1 MQPTLSFAQAPP
13 ISVPYRF
20 FLTAPLFG
28 AVAGLV
34 LALLGPETFQSRWS
48 PGALAMTHL
57 IVVDFMLQAM
67 CGSLLQF
74 VAVVAG
80 ANIWRPRLV
89 AAVVHPLISAGAIF
103 LATAFLLERPVLF
116 LLAALVFA
124 AALGLFLTVMA
135 IALLRTPARGM
146 SIHVL
151 RLAVLGLLV
160 TVVLGAALAITLG
173 RPENLQADWSLLT
186 LVNVHVAW
194 GLGGWALMLVIG
206 VSYLVVPMFQLTPG
220 YPALFTRLLP
230 AGLLLVLCLWTLQLL
245 PGKGVAQAWQSGVAS
260 AGMLLAGSYAVT
272 TLWLQSRRR
281 RRRTDV
287 TFVLW
292 RGAMLSLLAFALSW
306 ILFAALP
313 QLGDDPRAPVWLGV
327 LALPGVFLSVITG
340 MLYKI
345 MPFLNWLHLQ
355 QQGGGGMPLPNMKQM
370 IPEASM
376 HGQMLLHFTALGLL
390 LAAVPWSAL
399 ALPAGLAF
407 TASCLWLEWNLI
419 GAARVY
425 ARFRDKVRA
434 AAGRA
439 ARSENPYEPQ
449 PQPAE
454 IVPPEV

>member
-1 MQPTLSFAQAPP
+1 MQPVLSFEQAPP

-34 LALLGPETFQSRWS
+34 LAVLGPDTFQSRWS

-89 AAVVHPLISAGAIF
+89 AAVVHPLITAGAIF
-103 LATAFLLERPVLF
+103 LASAFLLQQQVLF
-116 LLAALVFA
+116 LVAAAVFVI
-124 AALGLFLTVMA
+124 ALGLFLTVMA

-146 SIHVL
+146 SIYVL
-151 RLAVLGLLV
+151 RLAVFGLLV
-160 TVVLGAALAITLG
+160 AVALGATLALTLG
-173 RPENLQADWSLLT
+173 LEEHAPTDWSLLA
-186 LVNVHVAW
+186 LINVHVAW

-206 VSYLVVPMFQLTPG
+206 VSYLVVPMFQLTPS
-220 YPALFTRLLP
+220 YPVWLTRLVP
-230 AGLLLVLCLWTLQLL
+230 AGLFVLLCLWSLQLAA
-245 PGKGVAQAWQSGVAS
+245 PDAAAQAWQSGVAL
-260 AGMLLAGSYAVT
+260 AGVLLAGFYAAA

-281 RRRTDV
+281 RRQADPTLI
-287 TFVLW
+287 FW
-292 RGAMLSLLAFALSW
+292 RVAMLSLLAFALSW
-306 ILFAALP
+306 IAFEVLP
-313 QLGDDPRAPVWLGV
+313 QLGANLRAPLWLGV
-327 LALPGVFLSVITG
+327 LALPGLFLSVITG

-355 QQGGGGMPLPNMKQM
+355 QQGGTTMTAPNMKQM
-370 IPEASM
+370 IPEGAM
-376 HGQMLLHFTALGLL
+376 RGQMRLHFAALALL
-390 LAAVPWSAL
+390 LAAVLWPAL

-407 TASCLWLEWNLI
+407 AASCLWLEWNLV

-425 ARFRDKVRA
+425 ARFRDRIRA

-439 ARSENPYEPQ
+439 VQADQ
-449 PQPAE
+449 A
-454 IVPPEV
+454 

>member
-1 MQPTLSFAQAPP
+1 MQPTLSFEQAPP

-34 LALLGPETFQSRWS
+34 LAWLGPAALESRWS

-67 CGSLLQF
+67 CGALLQF

-89 AAVVHPLISAGAIF
+89 AAVVHPLITAGAVF
-103 LATAFLLERPVLF
+103 LATAFLLEQQLLF

-124 AALGLFLTVMA
+124 TALGLFLTVMA
-135 IALLRTPARGM
+135 MALLRTPARGM

-160 TVVLGAALAITLG
+160 TVVLGVTLASTLGLQRSLQSVWSLAALI
-173 RPENLQADWSLLT
+173 
-186 LVNVHVAW
+186 NVHVAW

-206 VSYLVVPMFQLTPG
+206 VSYLVVPMFQLTPA
-220 YPALFTRLLP
+220 YPVWLTRLVP
-230 AGLLLVLCLWTLQLL
+230 AGLFLVLCLWSLQLL
-245 PGKGVAQAWQSGVAS
+245 PDTGEAQAWQSGVAL
-260 AGMLLAGSYAVT
+260 AGMLLAGLFAVA

-281 RRRTDV
+281 RRQADT
-287 TFVLW
+287 TFVFW
-292 RGAMLSLLAFALSW
+292 RGAMLALLGLAASW
-306 ILFAALP
+306 LVFEALP
-313 QLGDDPRAPVWLGV
+313 QLGSHPRAPLWLGV
-327 LALPGVFLSVITG
+327 LALPGVFLSVIMG

-355 QQGGGGMPLPNMKQM
+355 RQGGISMPPPNMKQM
-370 IPEASM
+370 IPERAM
-376 HGQMLLHFTALGLL
+376 HGQMRLHFAALGLL
-390 LAAVPWSAL
+390 LAAVLWPAL

-407 TASCLWLEWNLI
+407 AASCLWLEWNLV
-419 GAARVY
+419 GCARLY
-425 ARFRDKVRA
+425 ARFRDRIRAA

-439 ARSENPYEPQ
+439 ASSAQ
-449 PQPAE
+449 P
-454 IVPPEV
+454 

>member
-1 MQPTLSFAQAPP
+1 MQPALSFEQAPP

-34 LALLGPETFQSRWS
+34 LAVLGPDTFQSRWS

-89 AAVVHPLISAGAIF
+89 AAVVHPLITAGAIF
-103 LATAFLLERPVLF
+103 LASAFLLEQQLLF
-116 LLAALVFA
+116 LLAAAVFVV
-124 AALGLFLTVMA
+124 ALGLFLTVMA

-151 RLAVLGLLV
+151 RLAVLGLLI
-160 TVVLGAALAITLG
+160 TVALGATLALTLG
-173 RPENLQADWSLLT
+173 LEEHAQTDWSLIALI
-186 LVNVHVAW
+186 NVHVAW

-206 VSYLVVPMFQLTPG
+206 VSYLVVPMFQLTPS
-220 YPALFTRLLP
+220 YPLWLTRLVPAALFLL
-230 AGLLLVLCLWTLQLL
+230 LCLWSLQLVA
-245 PGKGVAQAWQSGVAS
+245 PDAAAQAWQSGVA
-260 AGMLLAGSYAVT
+260 ATGALLAGFYAAT

-281 RRRTDV
+281 RRQADPTLL
-287 TFVLW
+287 FW
-292 RGAMLSLLAFALSW
+292 RAAMLSLLAFALSW
-306 ILFAALP
+306 FVFEALP
-313 QLGDDPRAPVWLGV
+313 QLGGNLRAPLWLGV
-327 LALPGVFLSVITG
+327 LVIPGLFLCVITG

-355 QQGGGGMPLPNMKQM
+355 QQGGTVMTQPNMKQM
-370 IPEASM
+370 IPERAM
-376 HGQMLLHFTALGLL
+376 RGQMWLHFAALALL
-390 LAAVPWSAL
+390 LAAVLMPVL

-407 TASCLWLEWNLI
+407 TASCLWLEWNLV

-425 ARFRDKVRA
+425 TRFRDRIRA
-434 AAGRA
+434 AAAASSRA
-439 ARSENPYEPQ
+439 
-449 PQPAE
+449 
-454 IVPPEV
+454 

>member
-1 MQPTLSFAQAPP
+1 MSSPLSFEQAPP

-28 AVAGLV
+28 TLAGLV
-34 LALLGPETFQSRWS
+34 LTALGPETLESRWS

-89 AAVVHPLISAGAIF
+89 AAIVHPLITAGAVF
-103 LATAFLLERPVLF
+103 LASAFLFGQPVFF
-116 LLAALVFA
+116 LLAALTFVT
-124 AALGLFLTVMA
+124 ALGLFLSVMA

-160 TVVLGAALAITLG
+160 TVILGAVLAVALGL
-173 RPENLQADWSLLT
+173 PEPVAPRWPLLPII
-186 LVNVHVAW
+186 NVHVAW

-206 VSYLVVPMFQLTPG
+206 VSYMVVPMFQLTPS
-220 YPALFTRLLP
+220 YPVWLTRLLP
-230 AGLLLVLCLWTLQLL
+230 VALFLTLCAWTLQII
-245 PGKGVAQAWQSGVAS
+245 PGSGIAPSVQSVIGVVGVV
-260 AGMLLAGSYAVT
+260 LAGTYAAV

-281 RRRTDV
+281 RRQTDA
-287 TFVLW
+287 TFMFW
-292 RGAMLSLLAFALSW
+292 RVAMLSLAAFALSW
-306 ILFAALP
+306 LALAALP
-313 QLGDDPRAPVWLGV
+313 PFADPMRVPVWLGV
-327 LALPGVFLSVITG
+327 LALPGLFVCVITG

-355 QQGGGGMPLPNMKQM
+355 QQGGTSTALPNMKQM

-376 HGQMLLHFTALGLL
+376 RGQMLLHFTALALL
-390 LAAVPWSAL
+390 LAAVVFPPL
-399 ALPAGLAF
+399 ARIAGILFA
-407 TASCLWLEWNLI
+407 ASCLWLEWNLV
-419 GAARVY
+419 GAARLYTRV
-425 ARFRDKVRA
+425 RDRLRT
-434 AAGRA
+434 AGDA
-439 ARSENPYEPQ
+439 VTAQSDLS
-449 PQPAE
+449 
-454 IVPPEV
+454 

>member
-1 MQPTLSFAQAPP
+1 MQPALSFEQAPP

-34 LALLGPETFQSRWS
+34 LAVLGPDTFQSRWS

-89 AAVVHPLISAGAIF
+89 AAVVHPLITAGAIF
-103 LATAFLLERPVLF
+103 LASAFLLEQLLLF
-116 LLAALVFA
+116 LLAAAVFVL
-124 AALGLFLTVMA
+124 ALGLFLTVMA

-151 RLAVLGLLV
+151 RLAVLGLLI
-160 TVVLGAALAITLG
+160 TVALGATLALTLG
-173 RPENLQADWSLLT
+173 LGEHAQTDWSLIALI
-186 LVNVHVAW
+186 NVHVAW

-206 VSYLVVPMFQLTPG
+206 VSYLVVPMFQLTPS
-220 YPALFTRLLP
+220 YPLWLTRLVPAALFLL
-230 AGLLLVLCLWTLQLL
+230 LCLWSLQLVA
-245 PGKGVAQAWQSGVAS
+245 PDAAAQAWQSGVA
-260 AGMLLAGSYAVT
+260 ATGALLAGFYAAT

-281 RRRTDV
+281 RRQADPTLL
-287 TFVLW
+287 FW
-292 RGAMLSLLAFALSW
+292 RAAMLSLLAFALSW
-306 ILFAALP
+306 FVFEALP
-313 QLGDDPRAPVWLGV
+313 QLGGNLRAPLWLGV
-327 LALPGVFLSVITG
+327 LIIPGLFLCVITG

-355 QQGGGGMPLPNMKQM
+355 QQGGTVMTQPNMKQM
-370 IPEASM
+370 IPERAM
-376 HGQMLLHFTALGLL
+376 RGQMWLHFAALALL
-390 LAAVPWSAL
+390 LAAVLMPVL

-407 TASCLWLEWNLI
+407 TASCLWLEWNLV

-425 ARFRDKVRA
+425 TRFRDRIRA
-434 AAGRA
+434 AAAASSRA
-439 ARSENPYEPQ
+439 
-449 PQPAE
+449 
-454 IVPPEV
+454 

>member
-1 MQPTLSFAQAPP
+1 MQPTLSFEQAPP

-34 LALLGPETFQSRWS
+34 LAVFGPETFQSRWS

-80 ANIWRPRLV
+80 ANIWRPRVV
-89 AAVVHPLISAGAIF
+89 AAVVHPLITAGAIF
-103 LATAFLLERPVLF
+103 LATAFLSGQRVLF
-116 LLAALVFA
+116 LLAALVFV
-124 AALGLFLTVMA
+124 AALGTFLTVMA
-135 IALLRTPARGM
+135 IALLRTPARGT

-151 RLAVLGLLV
+151 RLAVFGLLV
-160 TVVLGAALAITLG
+160 TVVLGATLAVTLG
-173 RPENLQADWSLLT
+173 LPKNPFPDWPVLALI
-186 LVNVHVAW
+186 NVHVAW

-206 VSYLVVPMFQLTPG
+206 VSFLVVPMFQLTPG
-220 YPALFTRLLP
+220 YPVRFTRLLP
-230 AGLLLVLCLWTLQLL
+230 AGLFLVLCLWTLQLVPDL
-245 PGKGVAQAWQSGVAS
+245 ARAQAWQSGVAL
-260 AGMLLAGSYAVT
+260 AGVLLAGSYAVT

-281 RRRTDV
+281 RRQADV
-287 TFVLW
+287 TLHLW
-292 RGAMLSLLAFALSW
+292 RGAMLSLAAFTLSW
-306 ILFAALP
+306 IAFEALP
-313 QLGDDPRAPVWLGV
+313 RLGESPRAPLWLGV
-327 LALPGVFLSVITG
+327 LALPGLFLSVITG

-355 QQGGGGMPLPNMKQM
+355 QQGGTAMLLPNMKQM

-376 HGQMLLHFTALGLL
+376 RGQMRLHFTALGLL
-390 LAAVPWSAL
+390 LAAVPWPAL

-407 TASCLWLEWNLI
+407 AASCLWLEWNLV

-425 ARFRDKVRA
+425 ARFRDRVRAA

-439 ARSENPYEPQ
+439 VQSVRP
-449 PQPAE
+449 
-454 IVPPEV
+454 

>member
-1 MQPTLSFAQAPP
+1 MQPILSFEQAPP

-34 LALLGPETFQSRWS
+34 LAVLGPEAFQSRWS

-89 AAVVHPLISAGAIF
+89 AAVVHPLITAGAIF
-103 LATAFLLERPVLF
+103 LATAFLLEQQLLF
-116 LLAALVFA
+116 LLAAAVFV

-146 SIHVL
+146 SIYVL

-160 TVVLGAALAITLG
+160 TVVLGATLAVTLG
-173 RPENLQADWSLLT
+173 LQEHLQTDWSLVALI
-186 LVNVHVAW
+186 NVHVAW

-206 VSYLVVPMFQLTPG
+206 VSYLVVPMFQLTPA
-220 YPALFTRLLP
+220 YPVWLTRLLP
-230 AGLLLVLCLWTLQLL
+230 TGLLLVLGLWSLQVLA
-245 PGKGVAQAWQSGVAS
+245 PDAAAQAWQSGVAL
-260 AGMLLAGSYAVT
+260 AGVLLAGSYAVT
-272 TLWLQSRRR
+272 TLMLQSRRR
-281 RRRTDV
+281 RRQTDA
-287 TFVLW
+287 TFMFW
-292 RGAMLSLLAFALSW
+292 RGAMLSLLTFALSW
-306 ILFAALP
+306 IAFEALP
-313 QLGDDPRAPVWLGV
+313 QLGGNLRAPLWLGV
-327 LALPGVFLSVITG
+327 LIIPGLFLSVITG

-355 QQGGGGMPLPNMKQM
+355 QQGGTTTTSPNMKQM
-370 IPEASM
+370 IPEGAM
-376 HGQMLLHFTALGLL
+376 RGQMRLHFTALGLL
-390 LAAVPWSAL
+390 LAAVLWPAL
-399 ALPAGLAF
+399 ALPAGLVF
-407 TASCLWLEWNLI
+407 TASCLWLEWNLV

-425 ARFRDKVRA
+425 ARFRDKIRAA

-439 ARSENPYEPQ
+439 ASTDKL
-449 PQPAE
+449 
-454 IVPPEV
+454 

>member
-1 MQPTLSFAQAPP
+1 MQPTLSFEQAPP

-28 AVAGLV
+28 AVAGLI
-34 LALLGPETFQSRWS
+34 LAWLGPAALESRWA

-89 AAVVHPLISAGAIF
+89 AALVHPLITAGAVF
-103 LATAFLLERPVLF
+103 LATAFLLEQQLLF
-116 LLAALVFA
+116 LAAALAFA

-146 SIHVL
+146 SIYVL

-160 TVVLGAALAITLG
+160 TVVLGVVLASTLG
-173 RPENLQADWSLLT
+173 LHENLQSVWSLLT
-186 LVNVHVAW
+186 LINVHVAW

-206 VSYLVVPMFQLTPG
+206 VSYLVVPMFQLTPS
-220 YPALFTRLLP
+220 YPVWLTRLLP
-230 AGLLLVLCLWTLQLL
+230 AGLLVVLCLWSLQLL
-245 PGKGVAQAWQSGVAS
+245 PGRDEIQPWQSGVVF
-260 AGMLLAGSYAVT
+260 AGMLLAGLYAAA

-281 RRRTDV
+281 RRQADV
-287 TFVLW
+287 TLVFW
-292 RGAMLSLLAFALSW
+292 RGAMLALLALAASW
-306 ILFAALP
+306 LVFEAVP
-313 QLGDDPRAPVWLGV
+313 KLGGHERAPLWLGV
-327 LALPGVFLSVITG
+327 LALPGVFLSVIIG

-355 QQGGGGMPLPNMKQM
+355 QQGGTVMTQPNMKQM
-370 IPEASM
+370 IPEGAM
-376 HGQMLLHFTALGLL
+376 RGQMRLHFTALALL
-390 LAAVPWSAL
+390 LAAVLWPAL

-407 TASCLWLEWNLI
+407 SASCLWLEWNLV

-425 ARFRDKVRA
+425 VRFRDKIRA
-434 AAGRA
+434 AVAAGA
-439 ARSENPYEPQ
+439 ASSAQ
-449 PQPAE
+449 P
-454 IVPPEV
+454 

>member
-1 MQPTLSFAQAPP
+1 MQPVLSFEQAPP

-34 LALLGPETFQSRWS
+34 LAVLGPETFQSRWS

-89 AAVVHPLISAGAIF
+89 AHIVHPLITAGAIF
-103 LATAFLLERPVLF
+103 LASAFLLEQLVLF
-116 LLAALVFA
+116 LVAAAVFVT
-124 AALGLFLTVMA
+124 ALGLFLTVMA
-135 IALLRTPARGM
+135 VALLRTPARGM

-151 RLAVLGLLV
+151 RVAVFGLLV
-160 TVVLGAALAITLG
+160 TVALGATLALTLG
-173 RPENLQADWSLLT
+173 LEDHLQTDWSLIALI
-186 LVNVHVAW
+186 NVHVAW

-206 VSYLVVPMFQLTPG
+206 VSYLVVPMFQLTPS
-220 YPALFTRLLP
+220 YPVWLTRLLP
-230 AGLLLVLCLWTLQLL
+230 AGLFLVLCLWSLQLVA
-245 PGKGVAQAWQSGVAS
+245 PNAAAQAWQSAVGLAGV
-260 AGMLLAGSYAVT
+260 LLAGAFAVA
-272 TLWLQSRRR
+272 TLWLQARRR
-281 RRRTDV
+281 RRQADPTLV
-287 TFVLW
+287 YW

-306 ILFAALP
+306 IVLALLP
-313 QLGDDPRAPVWLGV
+313 QLGGNLRAPLWLGV
-327 LALPGVFLSVITG
+327 LAIPGLFLSVIAG

-355 QQGGGGMPLPNMKQM
+355 QQGGTVMTSPNMKQM
-370 IPEASM
+370 IPERAM
-376 HGQMLLHFTALGLL
+376 RGQMRLHFTALGLL
-390 LAAVPWSAL
+390 LAAVIWPAL

-425 ARFRDKVRA
+425 ARFRDKIRA
-434 AAGRA
+434 SVGRT
-439 ARSENPYEPQ
+439 
-449 PQPAE
+449 
-454 IVPPEV
+454 V